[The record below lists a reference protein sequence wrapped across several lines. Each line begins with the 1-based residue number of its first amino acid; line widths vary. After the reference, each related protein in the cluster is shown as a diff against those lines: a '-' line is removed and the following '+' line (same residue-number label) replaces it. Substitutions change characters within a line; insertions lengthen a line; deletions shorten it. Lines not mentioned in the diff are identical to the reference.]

1 MSWLKPLVKPF
12 VKGVKKGFK
21 DFGLGITAIVNAIL
35 LTLVY
40 VIGVGL
46 TAIVAK
52 IFGKHFMDVKKQK
65 NIKTYWKE
73 LNLKKEPTDNYYR
86 QF

>member
-1 MSWLKPLVKPF
+1 MSF
-12 VKGVKKGFK
+12 FKGVKKGTK
-21 DFGLGITAIVNAIL
+21 DFGENISTLVNSL
-35 LTLVY
+35 LLLIVY

-52 IFGKHFMDVKKQK
+52 VMRKQFLDTKKK
-65 NIKTYWKE
+65 DSYWNE
-73 LNLKKEPTDNYYR
+73 LNLKKKEMKEYYR